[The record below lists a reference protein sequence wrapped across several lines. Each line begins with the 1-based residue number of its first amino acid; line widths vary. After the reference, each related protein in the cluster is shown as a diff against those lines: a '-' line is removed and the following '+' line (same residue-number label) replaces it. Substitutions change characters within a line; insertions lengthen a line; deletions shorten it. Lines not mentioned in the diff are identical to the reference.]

1 MWAEIKTEITWKVI
15 LFFIIGFGMIF
26 CEVYNTEAIWQE
38 AYQNRVYTAPD
49 PEWPI
54 CTPGQPLGYG
64 CKNFGLSK
72 NSEYWVD

>member
-1 MWAEIKTEITWKVI
+1 MIKEIKNDIAWMII
-15 LFFIIGFGMIF
+15 LFFIIGFGMIH
-26 CEVYNTEAIWQE
+26 CAVYNSTAVWQE

-64 CKNFGLSK
+64 CKNFGLAE
-72 NSEYWVD
+72 NSEYWEN